1 MRRHRCNVFESL
13 VCLIVLFIS
22 CKIYQNL
29 NKLKIVFT
37 YLIFNYLSS
46 KNPCV
51 GEGLLERRPLFF
63 ILCSFHLGPATMSS
77 IHLVIGFPLYRF
89 PIGPFHH
96 VTRLVHRSSFN
107 LATWPAHFHFSFE
120 QDLKRRR

>member
-1 MRRHRCNVFESL
+1 M
-13 VCLIVLFIS
+13 
-22 CKIYQNL
+22 KA
-29 NKLKIVFT
+29 
-37 YLIFNYLSS
+37 SS
-46 KNPCV
+46 KDAH
-51 GEGLLERRPLFF
+51 
-63 ILCSFHLGPATMSS
+63 CSLSRAVSIHLGPAAMSS

-107 LATWPAHFHFSFE
+107 LATWPPHFHFTFE